1 MCHLLPVPRPDSVVT
16 GLNKDVEYLEQRMQS
31 GAIYI
36 DFSKVTKK
44 RGERRNYSVFHF
56 ENFKNYLA
64 RTRLSKTI
72 KQNLTAKLP

>member
-36 DFSKVTKK
+36 DFPKLLRK
-44 RGERRNYSVFHF
+44 GEKGGTTQFSILKILKTTWQEPGF
-56 ENFKNYLA
+56 L
-64 RTRLSKTI
+64 RL
-72 KQNLTAKLP
+72 